1 MKTFGGHELAFLEMG
16 RVLSI
21 RFKFGAEVIIR
32 RHPHPDGEDG
42 HFFEGYACSLC
53 PFLFHMFNLSFRN
66 KTMDL
71 NEEEKLMLT
80 GSSNV

>member
-1 MKTFGGHELAFLEMG
+1 VKTFGGHELAFLEMG

-42 HFFEGYACSLC
+42 KVSYLDVYV
-53 PFLFHMFNLSFRN
+53 
-66 KTMDL
+66 K
-71 NEEEKLMLT
+71 NEDGFTKRTT
-80 GSSNV
+80 GLLGKWNRVMVC